1 MQTMTDHQ
9 QIIDIVESALERI
22 SGRTL
27 LTQGFSVNVFLDLY
41 SATEDVDIRWAIADR
56 LDDIRTV
63 YSVEA
68 VDMRADLSAILEI
81 LSTDARCSWPV
92 AA

>member
-1 MQTMTDHQ
+1 MQTVTDHQ
-9 QIIDIVESALERI
+9 QIIDIAESALERI
-22 SGRTL
+22 GGRTM

-41 SATEDVDIRWAIADR
+41 FATDDIDIRWAIADR
-56 LDDIRTV
+56 LDDIRTA

-68 VDMRADLSAILEI
+68 ADMRADLTAILEI
-81 LSTDARCSWPV
+81 VSTDVACNWPV